1 MHTLARTARLTGP
14 IVRTLS
20 RPAVHGLVAGL
31 AICLTALPAGAQQ
44 KPAQPVQPVV
54 ADPPPP
60 GPGEETQYI
69 DTSSLLESRERS
81 IFLSSVVTA
90 MRQASGVR
98 VSSVVG
104 TDKLVV
110 TGTPEKIAVAKSTF
124 VALSE
129 EYQARARKEKEARQ
143 AEDAPPT
150 STGVTLDFKGGSVLE
165 YLKQLGTATG
175 FDGFVIREPALLEQI
190 DMPPITLRDTDL
202 MTAIKAIGSS
212 DRSETGAIRLRDG
225 RLARVTLEWL
235 VPDGSTQH
243 RPSPLNAEEY
253 AAALRRGLVVV
264 SVAPWLGKQVPTTR
278 TVFDLSSIPNA
289 DKALVQSLLD
299 AISLAVELDGESP
312 SFRAKYH
319 EPSRILIVRGT
330 DAELALV
337 REIVQLRV
345 PNAKSHDSETPTP
358 EAVAAPT
365 TPAATPS
372 SPATPK
378 SR

>member
-1 MHTLARTARLTGP
+1 MHTLARTARSTGP

-31 AICLTALPAGAQQ
+31 TICLTALPAGAQQ
-44 KPAQPVQPVV
+44 QPTQPAQQAASSAQPS
-54 ADPPPP
+54 PPSPSK
-60 GPGEETQYI
+60 ETQFI
-69 DTSSLLESRERS
+69 DTSSLGGRGASN
-81 IFLSSVVTA
+81 FLNSAVDA
-90 MRQASGVR
+90 MRASSGVM
-98 VSSVVG
+98 VNFVQGSNQI
-104 TDKLVV
+104 VV
-110 TGTPEKIAVAKSTF
+110 TGPPEKIAI
-124 VALSE
+124 
-129 EYQARARKEKEARQ
+129 ARAMFEKL
-143 AEDAPPT
+143 AEGYQSSVAAQGAGASVS
-150 STGVTLDFKGGSVLE
+150 STGVSLDFKGGSVLD
-165 YLKQLGTATG
+165 YLKQLGAATG

-190 DMPPITLRDTDL
+190 DMPPVTLRGTDL
-202 MTAIKAIGSS
+202 ETAIKSITSS
-212 DRSETGAIRLRDG
+212 DRTEYRAIRLRDG

-235 VPDGSTQH
+235 VPDGSTPN

-264 SVAPWLGKQVPTTR
+264 AVVPWTEKQVPTTR
-278 TVFDLSSIPNA
+278 TVFDLSRVPNA
-289 DKALVQSLLD
+289 DKAFVQSLLD

-330 DAELALV
+330 DAEIALV
-337 REIVQLRV
+337 REIIQLRV
-345 PNAKSHDSETPTP
+345 PSAKSHDSEIPKP
-358 EAVAAPT
+358 DPVSAPT